1 MILVALAAGII
12 QMRVLYGSGMI
23 SKTWYDVVSLVGKDG
38 AMPLPRTI
46 LHEQIPVIEV
56 AERWLLDVLVA
67 DHEVGR
73 YLLRLSDLVAVA
85 APEHLDIVIARLRQ
99 LGHTPKVVEE

>member
-23 SKTWYDVVSLVGKDG
+23 SKTWYDVVSLVGKYG

-46 LHEQIPVIEV
+46 LHDQIPSSKWRNVGSLMSW
-56 AERWLLDVLVA
+56 WLTTK
-67 DHEVGR
+67 
-73 YLLRLSDLVAVA
+73 
-85 APEHLDIVIARLRQ
+85 
-99 LGHTPKVVEE
+99 LG